1 MSPTD
6 MSLSFASP
14 AFLWALLAL
23 PAALAAYVFAQ
34 RRRARYAVRFTNLE
48 LLATVMPRVPAW
60 RRHLPAALSL
70 LALAT
75 LVAGFAQPHAL
86 IPVPK
91 DQATVVLVMDTSG
104 SMAATDVQ
112 PTRMG
117 AARQAAKTFLDAI
130 PGSFKISV
138 VAFAS
143 TTRTLLQPSTDRAAA
158 RAAIDSLQDN
168 GGTAMGDGI
177 MRGVEIAQASVAS
190 TQAATLVPS
199 FPPTATPAGGAAT
212 EPPANKPAAILL
224 LSDGANTD
232 GRATP
237 VEAARAAQAAGIPV
251 YTIAL
256 GTEDGV
262 LEVPGAPVMPG
273 LGGRRSPTRRI
284 EVPPDERTLRQIAE
298 ITGGQFFSAPTANDL
313 RAVYRDIGARIGFE
327 HERQEVTFAF
337 TAAGALLLIG
347 AALSSLW
354 LRRLT

>member
-6 MSLSFASP
+6 MSLSFAAP

-34 RRRARYAVRFTNLE
+34 RRRARYAIRFTNLE
-48 LLATVMPRVPAW
+48 LLASVMPRIPAW
-60 RRHLPAALSL
+60 RRHLPAAFSL

-86 IPVPK
+86 IPVPR
-91 DQATVVLVMDTSG
+91 DQATVVMVMDTSG

-112 PTRMG
+112 PSRMG
-117 AARQAAKTFLDAI
+117 AARRAGKTFLDAI
-130 PGSFKISV
+130 PANFKISV

-143 TTRTLLQPSTDRAAA
+143 TTRILVQPSTDRAAA
-158 RAAIDSLQDN
+158 RAALDSLESE

-177 MRGVEIAQASVAS
+177 MRGVEIAQAAL
-190 TQAATLVPS
+190 AAP
-199 FPPTATPAGGAAT
+199 ATPTVPATAPPNGGAAGT
-212 EPPANKPAAILL
+212 VPANKPAAILL

-232 GRATP
+232 GRASP
-237 VEAARAAQAAGIPV
+237 VEAARAAQAAGIPI

-262 LEVPGAPVMPG
+262 LEVPAVPSLPGIGAP
-273 LGGRRSPTRRI
+273 GGRRVPTRRI
-284 EVPPDERTLRQIAE
+284 EVPPDERTLRQVAE

-313 RAVYRDIGARIGFE
+313 RAVYRDIGSRIGFE
-327 HERQEVTFAF
+327 YERQEVTFAF
-337 TAAGALLLIG
+337 TGAGALLLAAG
-347 AALSSLW
+347 ALSAAW